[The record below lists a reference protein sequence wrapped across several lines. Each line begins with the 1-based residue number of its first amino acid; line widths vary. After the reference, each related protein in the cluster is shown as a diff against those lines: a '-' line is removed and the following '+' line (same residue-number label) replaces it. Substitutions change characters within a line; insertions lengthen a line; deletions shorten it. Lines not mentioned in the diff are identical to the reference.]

1 MANTLSIDQ
10 VCTVLNSVV
19 QQATGAADMVATDT
33 ASFVTVAKY
42 GLEKG
47 YDPLMTAISQ
57 VLSRT
62 LFAVRPYSAKFK
74 GLMADSIRYGNHV
87 RKINYI
93 DKPTVESRVLQLT
106 EGQSEDQY
114 IVRKPEVVQTNFYGG
129 GTWQDYITRYT
140 EQLDTAFSGPEEFGR
155 FISGLMT
162 ELTNKHEQ
170 ENESMARMALVNFI
184 GGKIAGDTSNVI
196 HLITEYNALTGLNL
210 TAQNVY
216 TPDNFK
222 PFMQWVYSRIVGL
235 CAMMT
240 ERSVKF
246 HTNLNIGGQNKLIMR
261 HTPYAQQKIYLT
273 AQNRYQSEAWVLANT
288 YHDKYL
294 KMADFETVN
303 YWQDIDNPTS
313 IKVYESYLKPD
324 GTIATNSKKET
335 GDAPTTT
342 DKLFGVIFD
351 EEAVGVT
358 MINNSLT
365 ATPIN
370 ARGLYTNLWW
380 NSTYRWWNDFT
391 ENGIVLLLD

>member
-10 VCTVLNSVV
+10 VCTVLNAVV
-19 QQATGAADMVATDT
+19 KQATGASDLAATDT
-33 ASFVTVAKY
+33 ASFVTVAQY
-42 GLEKG
+42 GLQQG

-74 GLMADSIRYGNHV
+74 GLMVDSVRYGNHI

-114 IVRKPEVVQTNFYGG
+114 IVRKPETVQTNFYGG

-140 EQLDTAFSGPEEFGR
+140 EQLDTAFSGAEEFGR
-155 FISGLMT
+155 FIAGLMT

-184 GGKIAGDTSNVI
+184 GGKIAGDTGNVI
-196 HLITEYNALTGLNL
+196 HLLTEYNAVTGLKL
-210 TAQNVY
+210 TATSVMQ
-216 TPDNFK
+216 PDNYK
-222 PFMQWVYSRIVGL
+222 PFMQWVYSRIAGI
-235 CAMMT
+235 CAMLT
-240 ERSVKF
+240 ERSIKY
-246 HTNLNIGGQNKLIMR
+246 HTNLNIGGADKLIMR
-261 HTPYAQQKIYLT
+261 HTPYDKQKIYLT
-273 AQNRYQSEAWVLANT
+273 AQNRYQTEMQVLADT
-288 YHDKYL
+288 YHDNYL
-294 KMADFETVN
+294 RMADVETVN
-303 YWQDIDNPTS
+303 YWQDIDNPS
-313 IKVYESYLKPD
+313 KISVYESYLKPD
-324 GTIATNSKKET
+324 GTIATNSKKDT

-342 DKLFGVIFD
+342 EALFGVIFD

-358 MINNSLT
+358 TINNTLT
-365 ATPIN
+365 STPIN

-391 ENGIVLLLD
+391 ENGVVLLLD